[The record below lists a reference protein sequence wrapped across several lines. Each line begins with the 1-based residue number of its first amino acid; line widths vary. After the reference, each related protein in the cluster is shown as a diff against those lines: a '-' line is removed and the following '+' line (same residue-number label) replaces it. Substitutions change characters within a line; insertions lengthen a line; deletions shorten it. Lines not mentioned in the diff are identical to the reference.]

1 MRTVL
6 VATMALA
13 GIGGFLTPD
22 RAEAQKIGYVHSD
35 RAIAEAPGAD
45 SVRSQMQQEVQRTQN
60 RLGVLQ
66 DSLEMLGA
74 ELQRQSVMLSPEER
88 RKREDA
94 LRQRGAAMQQRMTIL
109 QQELDNRQQEL
120 MGPILKRVEDA
131 IEAVRKEGGYGIIF
145 DASARVMVAADTTLD
160 LTNTVIAKLKAAAP
174 AGTTGGTTPRR

>member
-13 GIGGFLTPD
+13 GIGGMLTPD

-45 SVRSQMQQEVQRTQN
+45 SVRNQMQQEAQRTQS
-60 RLGVLQ
+60 RLNILR
-66 DSLEMLGA
+66 DSLDMLGA
-74 ELQRQSVMLSPEER
+74 EFQRQSVLLSPEER
-88 RKREDA
+88 RKREDT
-94 LRQRGAAMQQRMTIL
+94 LRQRGAAMEQRATIL

-120 MGPILKRVEDA
+120 MSPILKRVEEA

-160 LTNTVIAKLKAAAP
+160 VTNSVIAKLKAAAP
-174 AGTTGGTTPRR
+174 AGAGGSTTPRR